1 MKYGTG
7 PIKDDD
13 DEARLRE
20 LKADKDCCA
29 GAAHGDE
36 PAFLAG

>member
-13 DEARLRE
+13 DQDEVVQKLDAPKPVVAAPKAGSE
-20 LKADKDCCA
+20 L
-29 GAAHGDE
+29 GA
-36 PAFLAG
+36 

>member
-13 DEARLRE
+13 DQERVSWKVSSFATF
-20 LKADKDCCA
+20 
-29 GAAHGDE
+29 
-36 PAFLAG
+36 FLAVNKHFLQ